1 MASRP
6 TDSEKLAT
14 DRQATRIVGG
24 VMSVGGALL
33 LVPELL
39 MTLDGGFSVRVTSCS
54 LLIAVPLVVG
64 GVRRLT
70 RPDEYGGDA
79 RGDLD

>member
-1 MASRP
+1 MTPRQRDA
-6 TDSEKLAT
+6 EKLAT

-39 MTLDGGFSVRVTSCS
+39 MTIDGGFSFRVTSCS
-54 LLIAVPLVVG
+54 LLIAVPLLVA

-70 RPDEYGGDA
+70 RPDEYDGDA